1 MIKFNKNGEIHGFA
15 NFYLFGIKYKGYY
28 KNGFM
33 VGFWEEFDCST
44 RLTETK
50 FYL

>member
-1 MIKFNKNGEIHGFA
+1 MVNYNKNLEAHGLAGFIA
-15 NFYLFGIKYKGYY
+15 FGIKYKGYY